1 MVTIS
6 VLITAYNRRNFIAD
20 AIRSVLN
27 QTLKNDEF
35 EIVVVK
41 NFADPSID
49 ELIQKNSIVSLLKG
63 ECSIGEMMHDG
74 LKLCRGEI
82 IALLDDDDMF
92 EPAKL
97 QKLKKIFS
105 ENENLCYY
113 RNGYNEMDSQ
123 GNIISPK
130 HRAGSLKIMRWTQAL
145 HMQSNKLRMN
155 ASCISFRKDVIEN
168 QYEVIRRINGAPDLA
183 LFYLAQDGECNFCL
197 DPEPLTRYR
206 IHGLSAMHSG
216 NRNDYAREIETLN
229 VLTES
234 IRSKD
239 ILNDIERTKLR
250 LSVLSA
256 YKSGNLSRSYSHKL
270 LKRFFK
276 FPPRKV
282 SDLFFLTVLLISSAS
297 SYVGNKVLHWIDKRG
312 PKYR

>member
-20 AIRSVLN
+20 AVRSVLN

-49 ELIQKNSIVSLLKG
+49 ELIQKNSIISLLMG

-130 HRAGSLKIMRWTQAL
+130 HRAGSLKIMRWAQAL

-168 QYEVIRRINGAPDLA
+168 KYDVIGRINGAPDLA
-183 LFYLAQDGECNFCL
+183 LFYLAQEEECNFCL

-206 IHGLSAMHSG
+206 IHGLSAIHSR

-229 VLTES
+229 VLAES
-234 IRSKD
+234 IRNKKALD
-239 ILNDIERTKLR
+239 DLERTKLR

-256 YKSGNLSRSYSHKL
+256 YKSGNLNRSYSLKL
-270 LKRFFK
+270 LRRFFK

-282 SDLFFLTVLLISSAS
+282 SDIFFLTVVLISSAS
-297 SYVGNKVLHWIDKRG
+297 PFAGDKVLHWIDIRG
-312 PKYR
+312 PKYS